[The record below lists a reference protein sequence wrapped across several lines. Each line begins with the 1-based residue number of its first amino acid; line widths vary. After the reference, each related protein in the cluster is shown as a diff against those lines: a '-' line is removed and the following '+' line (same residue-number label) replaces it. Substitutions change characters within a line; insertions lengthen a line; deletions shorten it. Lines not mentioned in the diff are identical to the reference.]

1 MDDHLLK
8 TLEQA
13 KRKLVEQEAAV
24 ISTKKFIN
32 QLCEFG
38 GKPPLY
44 PKIEAPDGAVGVG
57 AITRDSF
64 YGKSVTT
71 AVREY
76 LEMRKGSGLGAAT
89 HGEIIEALKAGAFD
103 FTTISP
109 DEVVAQRG
117 VAITLAKNSSIF
129 HKLPNGNWGLLVWY
143 PEAKERKQ
151 KKPDAATPPGATS
164 APSSVSTDEPGGE
177 SSSA

>member
-1 MDDHLLK
+1 MNLGDHLLK

-13 KRKLVEQEAAV
+13 KRKLAEQEAAV
-24 ISTKKFIN
+24 TASKKFIN

-38 GKPPLY
+38 GVPPLY
-44 PKIEAPDGAVGVG
+44 QKTDEPNGALGVG
-57 AITRDSF
+57 AIQRDSF

-71 AVREY
+71 ATREY
-76 LEMRKGSGLGAAT
+76 LEMRKASGLGAAT
-89 HGEIIEALKAGAFD
+89 HIEIIEALKAGGFD

-109 DEVVAQRG
+109 DETVAQRG

-151 KKPDAATPPGATS
+151 KKAEAPAGAPGVPV
-164 APSSVSTDEPGGE
+164 APEAEPE
-177 SSSA
+177 EV

>member
-1 MDDHLLK
+1 MDDHLHK

-13 KRKLVEQEAAV
+13 QRKLAEQEAAV
-24 ISTKKFIN
+24 VSTKKFIN
-32 QLCEFG
+32 QICEFAG
-38 GKPPLY
+38 MPAAY
-44 PKIEAPDGAVGVG
+44 PNTEEKSGTVGVG

-76 LEMRKGSGLGAAT
+76 LEMRKASGLGAAT
-89 HGEIIEALKAGAFD
+89 HAEIIEALKAGAFD
-103 FTTISP
+103 FTTISA
-109 DEVVAQRG
+109 DETGAQRG

-143 PEAKERKQ
+143 PEAKA
-151 KKPDAATPPGATS
+151 KKEKKVEQSTES
-164 APSSVSTDEPGGE
+164 APAPEDK
-177 SSSA
+177 ANA

>member
-1 MDDHLLK
+1 MDEHLLK

-13 KRKLVEQEAAV
+13 KRKLADQEAAV
-24 ISTKKFIN
+24 STTKKFIN

-38 GKPPLY
+38 GVPPMF
-44 PKIEAPDGAVGVG
+44 PTVDEATSPLGVG
-57 AITRDSF
+57 SITRDSF

-76 LEMRKGSGLGAAT
+76 LEMRKASGLGAAT
-89 HGEIIEALKAGAFD
+89 HSEIIEALKAGAFD
-103 FTTISP
+103 FSTVSP
-109 DEVVAQRG
+109 DEVVAHRG

-129 HKLPNGNWGLLVWY
+129 HKLPNGNWGLMVWY

-151 KKPDAATPPGATS
+151 KKAEPASGSGAVPSAA
-164 APSSVSTDEPGGE
+164 GGE
-177 SSSA
+177 SPSAAPTEGAN